1 MKFMKETDERFIGV
15 EKKIGLFVLAALI
28 GIITVIVSV
37 GLQSDVFTPKT
48 RIFFIAESGQG
59 INEGTAVKLSGFKIG
74 KVKRLY
80 LDDAAKVKVELSIK
94 TKYMKWIKT
103 DSEARLI
110 KEGLIGDSVI
120 EITPGSAK
128 AKDVKED
135 GIIAFE
141 RTRGLGEIAAELK
154 DELKPALSDIKQIV
168 AYINDPEGDVKQT
181 LKNLRIISEGL
192 PATKQRLD
200 ALLADTD
207 KGVNASAKKIDALLD
222 SAKQTVD
229 SVDGLVKKI
238 DKDIPVMLERTN
250 KSVENIQK
258 TTEEIKKATEQ
269 AAPQIPSMIE
279 KGNDVAEGTK
289 EVVDSVKKTWPVRIF
304 IKNPEEKLLKVDS
317 YE

>member
-135 GIIAFE
+135 GIISFE

-168 AYINDPEGDVKQT
+168 GYINDPQGDVKQT

-200 ALLADTD
+200 LLLTDTD
-207 KGVNASAKKIDALLD
+207 KGVNASVKKIDALLD

-229 SVDGLVKKI
+229 SVDGLAKKA
-238 DKDIPVMLERTN
+238 DKDIPAILERAN

-269 AAPQIPSMIE
+269 TAPKIPSMLK
-279 KGNDVAEGTK
+279 KGEDAAEGAK
-289 EVVDSVKKTWPVRIF
+289 EITDSVKKMWPIRLF
-304 IKNPEEKLLKVDS
+304 IKEPEEKTLDVDS

>member
-1 MKFMKETDERFIGV
+1 MGLIKETDERFIGI
-15 EKKIGLFVLAALI
+15 EKKIGLFVAAAVI
-28 GIITVIVSV
+28 GILVAVAAV
-37 GLQSDVFTPKT
+37 GLQSDIFTSKT
-48 RIFFIAESGQG
+48 RIYLIADSGQG

-94 TKYMKWIKT
+94 TKYMRWIRT
-103 DSEARLI
+103 DSDARLI
-110 KEGLIGDSVI
+110 KEGFIGDSVI

-128 AKDVKED
+128 AKDVRED

-168 AYINDPEGDVKQT
+168 GYINDPQGDVRQT
-181 LKNLRIISEGL
+181 LKSLRIAAEGL

-200 ALLADTD
+200 SLLADAD
-207 KGVNASAKKIDALLD
+207 KGVNTSAKKIDALLD
-222 SAKQTVD
+222 SAKQTIN
-229 SVDGLVKKI
+229 SVDGLAKKV
-238 DKDIPVMLERTN
+238 DKDIPAILERAN

-279 KGNDVAEGTK
+279 KGNDIAEGAK
-289 EVVDSVKKTWPVRIF
+289 EVVDSVKKTWPVRLF
-304 IKNPEEKLLKVDS
+304 IKTPEEKTLEVDS

>member
-28 GIITVIVSV
+28 GIIAVIVSV
-37 GLQSDVFTPKT
+37 GLQSDVFTSKT
-48 RIFFIAESGQG
+48 RIFLVAESGQG

-94 TKYMKWIKT
+94 TKYMKWIKA

-135 GIIAFE
+135 GTIAFE

-168 AYINDPEGDVKQT
+168 GYINDPQGDVKQT
-181 LKNLRIISEGL
+181 FKNLRIISEGL

-200 ALLADTD
+200 SLLTDAD
-207 KGVNASAKKIDALLD
+207 KGISASVKKIDALLD
-222 SAKQTVD
+222 STKQTINT
-229 SVDGLVKKI
+229 VDGLVKKI

-269 AAPQIPSMIE
+269 AAPHIPSIIE

-289 EVVDSVKKTWPVRIF
+289 EVVDSVKKTWPVRLF